1 MRDECAGTLPSHGR
15 RTVVIDLA
23 LMLLV
28 FALSFGVGYLLI
40 SRVPPLLHTPLMSMT
55 NAISAVTIL
64 GAVLLFAVAMSPV
77 EKAIGATA
85 LATAGFNLVG
95 GFVITDRMT
104 GLFRTHQEAVRPDGR
119 SPRS

>member
-1 MRDECAGTLPSHGR
+1 MA
-15 RTVVIDLA
+15 DLA

-28 FALSFGVGYLLI
+28 FAASFGVGYLLI

-64 GAVLLFAVAMSPV
+64 GAILLFSTPMAPG
-77 EKAIGATA
+77 EKAIGVLA
-85 LATAGFNLVG
+85 LATAAFNLVG

-104 GLFRTHQEAVRPDGR
+104 GLFKSHEGATGPEHRGAKG
-119 SPRS
+119 

>member
-1 MRDECAGTLPSHGR
+1 MAE
-15 RTVVIDLA
+15 LA

-28 FALSFGVGYLLI
+28 FVLSFGIGFMLI

-64 GAVLLFAVAMSPV
+64 GAILLFAVALSAGDTV
-77 EKAIGATA
+77 IGAIA
-85 LATAGFNLVG
+85 LATAAFNLVG

-104 GLFRTHQEAVRPDGR
+104 KMFKTHQGPGQAGQGGDHV
-119 SPRS
+119 